1 MGSAV
6 SFLSTIP
13 APVDYTPPSS
23 SLTIASGA
31 TQECIT
37 VTSTND
43 NILEDD
49 ESFDIILSA
58 ASDPDVTV
66 TTDTTT
72 VTIIEDTDSV
82 AVGFT
87 ETSYTIEEGM
97 SMPAACVSVG
107 GVLERDITVTVSSMD
122 DSAIGKPSVVYA
134 TDTKVSYRILR
145 LGGHY
150 LGIVTYLCAKQKL
163 CKSCPSGVS
172 IAALRL
178 ILLGF
183 GS

>member
-1 MGSAV
+1 M
-6 SFLSTIP
+6 
-13 APVDYTPPSS
+13 DYTPPGP
-23 SLTIASGA
+23 SLTIASG
-31 TQECIT
+31 TTRECIT
-37 VTSTND
+37 VATTND

-58 ASDPDVTV
+58 ASDPAVTV

-72 VTIIEDTDSV
+72 VTITEDTDSV
-82 AVGFT
+82 TVGFT

-97 SMPAACVSVG
+97 SMPVACVSVE

-145 LGGHY
+145 WGALFGDSKCVGIHKSCANHALLGGVGGGGG
-150 LGIVTYLCAKQKL
+150 LGFL
-163 CKSCPSGVS
+163 

-178 ILLGF
+178 KIICWVLAA
-183 GS
+183 S

>member
-1 MGSAV
+1 MLCVSCYTTSSWPHGMGSAV

-23 SLTIASGA
+23 SLTIASGT

-37 VTSTND
+37 VTPTND

-58 ASDPDVTV
+58 ASDPAVTV

-72 VTIIEDTDSV
+72 VTITEDTDSV
-82 AVGFT
+82 TVGFT

-97 SMPAACVSVG
+97 SMPVACVSVEG
-107 GVLERDITVTVSSMD
+107 GELERDITVTVSSMD

-134 TDTKVSYRILR
+134 TDTRVSYRILR
-145 LGGHY
+145 WGGGGHY
-150 LGIVTYLCAKQKL
+150 LGIVNIPAC
-163 CKSCPSGVS
+163 V
-172 IAALRL
+172 
-178 ILLGF
+178 
-183 GS
+183 